1 MLLCLILLGL
11 DEEAHWFVCKSGF
24 QSRCEN
30 LMLGCLKDLGFLKYV
45 DEDNDSERSVKEVW
59 EKNCLQLPLV
69 RGTTVYIYKITKIVR
84 AL

>member
-1 MLLCLILLGL
+1 
-11 DEEAHWFVCKSGF
+11 
-24 QSRCEN
+24 
-30 LMLGCLKDLGFLKYV
+30 MLGCHKDLGFLKYV